1 MNIELMTAL
10 GQLEREK
17 GISKEIIL
25 DALEAALIK
34 AYNRHFDAA
43 DNVRVHVDR
52 RTGQVQVYASKTVV
66 ENVTEP
72 HYEISLEEATQR
84 NPDYELD
91 DVVEEEVTPKDFGRI
106 AAQTAKQV
114 VMQRLR
120 EAQRGMIFE
129 EYASREGEIINGIVQ
144 RFESR
149 SVVVDLGKTEALLLP
164 NEQMPT
170 ENYRFGDRIKT
181 YIVEVKRTS
190 KGPQIML
197 SRTHPGLVKRMFE
210 LEVPEIGDGTVEI
223 KAVAREAGS
232 RSKVAVFSRDPNVDA
247 VGSCVG
253 PKGMRVQTVVSE
265 LKGEK
270 IDIVEWS
277 LDPEQLVANALSPS
291 RVVLVTCDQTE
302 KVARVIVP
310 DHQLSLAIGKE
321 GQNVRLAA
329 RLTGW
334 KIDIKSE
341 SQARSGQTAG
351 VFVGQEEEEEDDV
364 NEE

>member
-1 MNIELMTAL
+1 MNGELMTAL

-34 AYNRHFDAA
+34 AYNRHFGSA
-43 DNVRVHVDR
+43 DNVRVYVDR

-72 HYEISLEEATQR
+72 HYELSVEEAVR
-84 NPDYELD
+84 MNPDYEVD

-120 EAQRGMIFE
+120 EAQRGMIFD
-129 EYASREGEIINGIVQ
+129 EYASREGEIITGVVQ
-144 RFESR
+144 RVENR
-149 SVVVDLGKTEALLLP
+149 AVIVDLGKTEAVLLP
-164 NEQMPT
+164 NEQMRV
-170 ENYRFGDRIKT
+170 ENYRFGDRIKS
-181 YIVEVKRTS
+181 YIVEVKRTP
-190 KGPQIML
+190 KGPQVLL

-210 LEVPEIGDGTVEI
+210 LEVPEISDGTVEI
-223 KAVAREAGS
+223 KAVSREAGS

-291 RVVLVTCDQTE
+291 QVVSVVCHEAE
-302 KVARVIVP
+302 KVARVVVP

-341 SQARSGQTAG
+341 SQARSGISAG
-351 VFVGQEEEEEDDV
+351 VFVGDGDDDESVEE
-364 NEE
+364 